1 MDIKGII
8 RNKAP
13 GFYVGAAGAVTALIA
28 LFVYIGMGSMYFS
41 ALVVVGIL
49 VGIVVFA
56 LSALFNIRIG
66 LVLSYVCYMF
76 GLYHFLTLEIN
87 YRMDSL
93 IVYGLGGLDAIFV
106 VATVFFLIAI
116 IASIV
121 GSCMKQNKDEAAA

>member
-1 MDIKGII
+1 M
-8 RNKAP
+8 
-13 GFYVGAAGAVTALIA
+13 ALIT

-49 VGIVVFA
+49 AGIVVFGV
-56 LSALFNIRIG
+56 SALFNIRIG

-76 GLYHFLTLEIN
+76 GLYHFLALEIN

-106 VATVFFLIAI
+106 VAAVFYMIAI
-116 IASIV
+116 VAAIV
-121 GSCMKQNKDEAAA
+121 GSCMKQTRTERVN

>member
-1 MDIKGII
+1 MNIKEII
-8 RNKAP
+8 GNKAP

-41 ALVVVGIL
+41 ALVVVGIFA
-49 VGIVVFA
+49 GIVIFA
-56 LSALFNIRIG
+56 VSALFNVRIG

-76 GLYHFLTLEIN
+76 GLYHFLALEIN

-106 VATVFFLIAI
+106 VATVFYIIAI
-116 IASIV
+116 VAAIV
-121 GSCMKQNKDEAAA
+121 GSCMKQTKNETND

>member
-87 YRMDSL
+87 YRMDAL
-93 IVYGLGGLDAIFV
+93 IVYGLGGLDV
-106 VATVFFLIAI
+106 VAAVFYMIAI
-116 IASIV
+116 VAAIV
-121 GSCMKQNKDEAAA
+121 GSCMKQTRTERVN

>member
-1 MDIKGII
+1 MNIGEII

-13 GFYVGAAGAVTALIA
+13 GFYVGAAGAVMALVT

-49 VGIVVFA
+49 AGIVIFGA
-56 LSALFNIRIG
+56 SALFNIRVG

-76 GLYHFLTLEIN
+76 GLYHFLALEIN

-106 VATVFFLIAI
+106 VATIFYIV
-116 IASIV
+116 SIV
-121 GSCMKQNKDEAAA
+121 ATIVASCMRQTKTEAEA